1 MKRSMKFTRVAF
13 SFALATALVACGS
26 SGSAPSIGDANQL
39 TLLPQTVA
47 GTLIDGDTAGARL
60 TAADR
65 YVTVDDRTFEWPVAD
80 DGRFAC
86 TNLPDGDHSL
96 FVHGFG
102 PKAIEIP
109 FRMLDRRGL
118 DLGDVTLRDDRVMNM
133 TGFDGYRSGFMDEDG
148 DGINDW
154 FADADGDGYCD
165 EGKPLAGYPYMMN
178 HGYADSNR
186 DGMND
191 RYRDRDG
198 DHRND
203 IDGRPS
209 APSFGWVDEDRDG
222 LHDLFRDADGDGI
235 CDLSGMP
242 FGHHFGYADDNAD
255 GINDRF
261 RDANGDCINDVT
273 DEPYV
278 CMPGWVDL
286 DDDGM
291 NDFFRDA
298 DGDGMHD
305 DPDRPLPYSHGCGW
319 VDANGD
325 GTNDRFVDANG
336 DGINDEML
344 GPYAE
349 FEYHYG
355 FRMQHIDA
363 QGDGIDDETGEPYCQ
378 GFGWV
383 DADRDGVND
392 AFADMDGNGVNDMD
406 GHRYDAGY
414 GPGGDDHSHDAPG
427 MDPNDWPRGGMG
439 TGGMGMR
446 R

>member
-1 MKRSMKFTRVAF
+1 MKFARVTL
-13 SFALATALVACGS
+13 SIALATALVACGS
-26 SGSAPSIGDANQL
+26 SGGAPSIGDTNQL
-39 TLLPQTVA
+39 TLLPQTVT
-47 GTLIDGDTAGARL
+47 GTLVESGTAGARL
-60 TAADR
+60 TAAGQFVR
-65 YVTVDDRTFEWPVAD
+65 VDDRTFEWPVGD

-86 TNLPDGDHSL
+86 TDLLDGDHSL
-96 FVHGFG
+96 FVYGFG
-102 PKAIEIP
+102 RMPIEIP
-109 FRMLDRRGL
+109 FRMLDGRGL
-118 DLGDVTLRDDRVMNM
+118 DLGRVTLRDDRVIDM
-133 TGFDGYRSGFMDEDG
+133 TGFDGYRSGFVDEDG

-178 HGYADSNR
+178 RGYADANR

-203 IDGRPS
+203 IDGRPC

-235 CDLSGMP
+235 CDMSGMP
-242 FGHHFGYADDNAD
+242 FGHRFGYSDDNAD

-273 DEPYV
+273 GEPYAS
-278 CMPGWVDL
+278 MPGWVDL
-286 DDDGM
+286 DGDGM

-305 DPDRPLPYSHGCGW
+305 DPNRPLPYSHGCGW

-336 DGINDEML
+336 DSINDEML

-355 FRMQHIDA
+355 FRMQHIDV

-392 AFADMDGNGVNDMD
+392 AFSDQDGNGVNDMD

-414 GPGGDDHSHDAPG
+414 GPGGEHSHDGPG
-427 MDPNDWPRGGMG
+427 MDPNDWPRSGS
-439 TGGMGMR
+439 MGMR